1 VRGNERPARQRG
13 CTAVTEAI
21 VNGLRKSCKCRAT
34 TTERGHAGA
43 DERSGRRARAAGR
56 RHRRAPG
63 QGLLANPNRLLLLCH
78 ISQGERSVTEIQRDL
93 GLKQPA
99 LSQQLAELRQSG
111 LVESRRESRS
121 IYYSIKD
128 DRTRNVIGML
138 HAIFCADDEAEA
150 AAAAAPARPLSRPA
164 PPPLPTGDAAAFARL
179 DDQAATIDQRPHSGA
194 RS

>member
-1 VRGNERPARQRG
+1 MPGR
-13 CTAVTEAI
+13 TSEAD
-21 VNGLRKSCKCRAT
+21 
-34 TTERGHAGA
+34 
-43 DERSGRRARAAGR
+43 DERGRRAGDIAALQAK
-56 RHRRAPG
+56 APEVAEFLR
-63 QGLLANPNRLLLLCH
+63 LLANPNRLLLLCH